1 MTKDVQPG
9 EAEWDEA
16 WEARNQLTE
25 TLGDLDDQVAEEV
38 VTRETVE
45 GLPAGLLQSAIRR
58 VTLAGV
64 RRC

>member
-1 MTKDVQPG
+1 MQQG

-38 VTRETVE
+38 VARESVE
-45 GLPAGLLQSAIRR
+45 GLPASLLQSAIRR

-64 RRC
+64 RMC